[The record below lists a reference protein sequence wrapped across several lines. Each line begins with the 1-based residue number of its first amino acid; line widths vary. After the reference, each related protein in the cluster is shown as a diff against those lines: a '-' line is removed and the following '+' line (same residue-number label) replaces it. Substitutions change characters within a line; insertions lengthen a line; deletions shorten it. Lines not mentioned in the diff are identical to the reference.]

1 MLQYLKQE
9 TNMAVTENG
18 ATTYASSGSDC
29 LDLFAT
35 IGALRNEDE
44 EEIICR
50 FVRAYTE
57 NADLAMKLLFY
68 ARDIRSGLGERR
80 VFRIVFSWLAGH
92 KPQSVKKNLK
102 YVAEYGRYDDLLS
115 LMGTVCEKQMMD
127 YLKEEFDADMERHKA
142 GEPVSLLA
150 KWLPSI
156 NASNPTTVRRA
167 KKIANHFHMRN
178 DQYRKA
184 LSALRADIQII
195 ENCLREKDYSFDY
208 EKQTSRAMMKY
219 RKAFIRND
227 YNRYMSFMN
236 RVSEGEI
243 KLHTGNVYPYEI
255 VDICLS
261 RLCSWT
267 CISKEE
273 EAVLD
278 AEWKALDNF
287 CGEEN
292 AIAVIDTS
300 SSMYSGGRPLPATI
314 ARSLG
319 IYFAERNK
327 GVFHNHFLTFSYRP
341 QLIEIKGET
350 IVDKVCCFQNL
361 CEISNTNIQA
371 TFDLILDTA
380 LKYKISQ
387 EEMPAKM
394 VIISDM
400 EFDCCTED
408 ASITNFEYAKLKYQR
423 HGYKLPE
430 VVFWNVQSRNNQQP
444 VRRNEQGVALIS
456 GVTPRI
462 FSMVAGE
469 LVSPYELMMEVL
481 ENERYAKIV
490 A

>member
-1 MLQYLKQE
+1 
-9 TNMAVTENG
+9 
-18 ATTYASSGSDC
+18 
-29 LDLFAT
+29 
-35 IGALRNEDE
+35 
-44 EEIICR
+44 
-50 FVRAYTE
+50 
-57 NADLAMKLLFY
+57 
-68 ARDIRSGLGERR
+68 
-80 VFRIVFSWLAGH
+80 
-92 KPQSVKKNLK
+92 
-102 YVAEYGRYDDLLS
+102 
-115 LMGTVCEKQMMD
+115 
-127 YLKEEFDADMERHKA
+127 
-142 GEPVSLLA
+142 
-150 KWLPSI
+150 
-156 NASNPTTVRRA
+156 
-167 KKIANHFHMRN
+167 
-178 DQYRKA
+178 
-184 LSALRADIQII
+184 
-195 ENCLREKDYSFDY
+195 
-208 EKQTSRAMMKY
+208 
-219 RKAFIRND
+219 
-227 YNRYMSFMN
+227 
-236 RVSEGEI
+236 
-243 KLHTGNVYPYEI
+243 
-255 VDICLS
+255 
-261 RLCSWT
+261 
-267 CISKEE
+267 
-273 EAVLD
+273 
-278 AEWKALDNF
+278 
-287 CGEEN
+287 
-292 AIAVIDTS
+292 
-300 SSMYSGGRPLPATI
+300 MYSGGRPLPATI

-408 ASITNFEYAKLKYQR
+408 ASMTNFEYAKLKYQR